1 MTLGTGAEEWLKVG
15 CTRAQLATRQF
26 ATVSAVAT
34 FGCFLDIV
42 GAKGTD
48 GFGAKTIMETLLRA
62 TFKFNVAGPRS
73 GLKAGVGVE
82 YWNNKFGCNNSA
94 SFVKDSCKATT
105 PMVLVSYQ
113 L

>member
-1 MTLGTGAEEWLKVG
+1 M
-15 CTRAQLATRQF
+15 F
-26 ATVSAVAT
+26 
-34 FGCFLDIV
+34 D
-42 GAKGTD
+42 
-48 GFGAKTIMETLLRA
+48 
-62 TFKFNVAGPRS
+62 VAGPKS

-82 YWNNKFGCNNSA
+82 YWNNKFGCNNGA

>member
-1 MTLGTGAEEWLKVG
+1 MFDVAVLK
-15 CTRAQLATRQF
+15 
-26 ATVSAVAT
+26 
-34 FGCFLDIV
+34 
-42 GAKGTD
+42 
-48 GFGAKTIMETLLRA
+48 
-62 TFKFNVAGPRS
+62 S
-73 GLKAGVGVE
+73 GLKAGVGVGAE